1 MSVSLKPM
9 SGSKLKN
16 KEDKTAEL
24 LNLTKV
30 PFVYNPDEGVQKQ
43 GNEMGIFLQSLAK
56 KEAEHK
62 TWFITKACFEA
73 CKIPAS
79 HPLFLMSKDIAD
91 LIDSGASVGTDGA
104 TYSGNNNGYHNA
116 RHMQEVVLN
125 AMFLLAVYD
134 VKQAEVNVK
143 LDLEDKAMLLFAA
156 LSHDLGHD
164 GKTNRKGEKVVPFRM
179 EKLSIAYTLPFAS
192 KYMNEEEVKKFAADF
207 ETIVCATDIGSYQD
221 FFNGALAYYH
231 GEEDYL
237 PDTTG
242 IPAELL
248 PLASSK
254 RLTELAAMLCDADIF
269 SSIAYNFSCCWEQ
282 SLNLASEISGG
293 VSIKAEET
301 ALRNLVGFHENS
313 VRIKS
318 EVGQTFLPNFT
329 TIKSNART
337 LMLAQQMQSSVGDF

>member
-1 MSVSLKPM
+1 MSVSLNPM
-9 SGSKLKN
+9 TGSDSKN
-16 KEDKTAEL
+16 KNDQAAHL
-24 LNLTKV
+24 LNLAKV

-56 KEAEHK
+56 KEVEHK
-62 TWFITKACFEA
+62 TWIITKACFEA

-79 HPLFLMSKDIAD
+79 HPLFLMAKDIAD
-91 LIDSGASVGTDGA
+91 LIDSAAPVGTDGA
-104 TYSGNNNGYHNA
+104 TYSGKANGYHNA

-134 VKQAEVNVK
+134 ARQAEISIK
-143 LDLEDKAMLLFAA
+143 LDLEDKALLLFTA

-164 GKTNRKGEKVVPFRM
+164 GKTNREGEKIIPFRM
-179 EKLSIAYTLPFAS
+179 EKLSVAYTLPFAM
-192 KYMNEEEVKKFAADF
+192 KYMNEDEVKKFSADF
-207 ETIVCATDIGSYQD
+207 ETLVCATDIGSYQD
-221 FFNGALAYYH
+221 FFTETLAYYH
-231 GEEDYL
+231 GEEDFL

-254 RLTELAAMLCDADIF
+254 KLTELAAMLCDADIF

-293 VSIKAEET
+293 VSVKAEER
-301 ALRNLVGFHENS
+301 ALSNLVGFHENS

-318 EVGQTFLPNFT
+318 EVGKTFSPNFA
-329 TIKSNART
+329 TIKNNAKVLLT
-337 LMLAQQMQSSVGDF
+337 AQQMQGSESDF

>member
-1 MSVSLKPM
+1 MNASLNLM
-9 SGSKLKN
+9 TRSKVKN
-16 KEDKTAEL
+16 KEDQAAKL

-56 KEAEHK
+56 KEVAHK
-62 TWFITKACFEA
+62 TWIITKTCFEA
-73 CKIPAS
+73 CKIPAT
-79 HPLFLMSKDIAD
+79 HPLFLMAKDIAD
-91 LIDSGASVGTDGA
+91 LIDSNAPLGTAGA
-104 TYSGNNNGYHNA
+104 TYSGNPNGYHNS

-125 AMFLLAVYD
+125 AMFLLTVYD
-134 VKQAEVNVK
+134 TRQAEMKIK
-143 LDLEDKAMLLFAA
+143 LDEDDKALLLFAA

-164 GKTNRKGEKVVPFRM
+164 GKTNREGEKMVPFRM
-179 EKLSIAYTLPFAS
+179 EKLSVAYTLPFAG
-192 KYMNEEEVKKFAADF
+192 KYMSEDEVKKFSADF

-221 FFNGALAYYH
+221 FFNGVLAYYH

-237 PDTTG
+237 PDTTD

-248 PLASSK
+248 PLASSEK
-254 RLTELAAMLCDADIF
+254 LTELAAMLCDADIF

-282 SLNLASEISGG
+282 SLNLASELSGG
-293 VSIKAEET
+293 VSVQAEER

-318 EVGQTFLPNFT
+318 EAGQTFLPNFT
-329 TIKSNART
+329 TIRSNART
-337 LMLAQQMQSSVGDF
+337 LLLAQQMQNSASDF